1 MIELDHIYNMDCLE
15 GMQMIPDGTVDAV
28 ICDLPYSVLH
38 KDNPNVQW
46 DRIIPM
52 EPLWAQYKRVIKD
65 NGAILLFCQGMF
77 TAQLMMSQPKL
88 WRYNLIWDKCRTTG
102 FLNANRM
109 PLRCHE
115 DIAVFYKSLPVY
127 NPQMTIGEPSHP
139 HGGGNHKQTNNCY
152 GKYKSGRL
160 YDYDKKIKKVLP
172 THPGKKFPVSIIRIR
187 KEHEKTVLHP
197 TQKPLDLLRYLVLT
211 YTNPGDVILDN
222 ACGSGTTCLAAALE
236 HRHYIGF
243 ETNKE
248 YFDKAVKRIKDD
260 TRQLKLF

>member
-1 MIELDHIYNMDCLE
+1 MIELDHIYNMDCLV
-15 GMQMIPDGTVDAV
+15 GMQMIADGTVDAV
-28 ICDLPYSVLH
+28 ICDLPYSVLN
-38 KDNPNVQW
+38 KDNTNAQW
-46 DRIIPM
+46 DRLIPM
-52 EPLWAQYKRVIKD
+52 APLWEQYKRIVKD
-65 NGAILLFCQGMF
+65 NGAIILFCQGMF

-88 WRYNLIWDKCRTTG
+88 WRYNLIWDKCRAGG

-115 DIAVFYKSLPVY
+115 DIAVFYKKLPVY
-127 NPQMTIGEPSHP
+127 NPQMTVGEPSHP
-139 HGGGNHKQTNNCY
+139 HGSGNHKQTNNCY
-152 GKYKSGRL
+152 GKFKDCRTYDCVKPTRSGE
-160 YDYDKKIKKVLP
+160 KLP
-172 THPGKKFPVSIIRIR
+172 KSIIRFK
-187 KEHEKTVLHP
+187 KEHGTDVLHP

-222 ACGSGTTCLAAALE
+222 ACGSGTACLAAAME

-248 YFDKAVKRIKDD
+248 YFDKAVKRINDD

>member
-1 MIELDHIYNMDCLE
+1 MIELDHIYNMDCLV
-15 GMQMIPDGTVDAV
+15 GMQMIADRTVDAV
-28 ICDLPYSVLH
+28 ICDLPYGVLN
-38 KDNPNVQW
+38 KDNPNAQW
-46 DRIIPM
+46 DSLIPL
-52 EPLWAQYKRVIKD
+52 EPLWKQYKRIIKD
-65 NGAILLFCQGMF
+65 NGAIVLFCQGMF

-88 WRYNLIWDKCRTTG
+88 WRYNLIWYKCRSTG

-109 PLRCHE
+109 PLRNHE

-127 NPQMTIGEPSHP
+127 NPQKTIGEPIHP
-139 HGGGNHKQTNNCY
+139 RRSNNNKEINNCY
-152 GKYKSGRL
+152 GKYKRGRT
-160 YDYDKKIKKVLP
+160 YDYDKQMKEVLP
-172 THPGKKFPVSIIRIR
+172 TQSAQKFPESVICIK
-187 KEHEKTVLHP
+187 KEHKKPVLHP

-222 ACGSGTTCLAAALE
+222 ACGSGTACLAAALE

-248 YFDKAVKRIKDD
+248 YFDKAVKRINDD

>member
-88 WRYNLIWDKCRTTG
+88 WRYNPSCLRTPIPAMSFSTTP
-102 FLNANRM
+102 AARA
-109 PLRCHE
+109 R
-115 DIAVFYKSLPVY
+115 PVLQ
-127 NPQMTIGEPSHP
+127 P
-139 HGGGNHKQTNNCY
+139 
-152 GKYKSGRL
+152 R
-160 YDYDKKIKKVLP
+160 
-172 THPGKKFPVSIIRIR
+172 
-187 KEHEKTVLHP
+187 
-197 TQKPLDLLRYLVLT
+197 
-211 YTNPGDVILDN
+211 
-222 ACGSGTTCLAAALE
+222 
-236 HRHYIGF
+236 
-243 ETNKE
+243 
-248 YFDKAVKRIKDD
+248 
-260 TRQLKLF
+260 

>member
-1 MIELDHIYNMDCLE
+1 MIELDKIYNMDCLE
-15 GMQMIPDGTVDAV
+15 GMSMIADGTVDAV

-88 WRYNLIWDKCRTTG
+88 WRYNLIWYKCRTTG
-102 FLNANRM
+102 FLNANYM

-115 DIAVFYKSLPVY
+115 DIAVFYKMKPVY

-139 HGGGNHKQTNNCY
+139 HGSGNHKQTNNCY
-152 GKYKSGRL
+152 GNFKDNDEY
-160 YDYDKKIKKVLP
+160 IKKVKP
-172 THPGKKFPVSIIRIR
+172 IRPGEKFPTSIIRIK
-187 KEHEKTVLHP
+187 KEHDKTVFHP

-222 ACGSGTTCLAAALE
+222 ACGSCTTCLAAALE